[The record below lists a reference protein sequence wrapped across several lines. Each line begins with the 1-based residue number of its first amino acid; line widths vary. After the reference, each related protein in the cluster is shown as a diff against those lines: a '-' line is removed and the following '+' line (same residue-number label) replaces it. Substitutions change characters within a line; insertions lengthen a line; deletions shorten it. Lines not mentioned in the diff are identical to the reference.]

1 MYQSVICLK
10 KLFTSYR
17 AQHRSMS
24 FIGCPSFC
32 SVESLWLR
40 FSPTKIAHQGSLPY
54 ILDNWWQ
61 FYETS
66 TQRVQTKTV
75 FKWFLELQTSYTHIY
90 LYILLIYIYI
100 LMIYIY
106 YTDIYIYTQYICI
119 YTYSIY
125 IYILNIYIYIH
136 TQYVYTHTHIYI
148 YIYIINIYIYV
159 YIYIR

>member
-17 AQHRSMS
+17 AQPRSMS

-75 FKWFLELQTSYTHIY
+75 FKWFLELQTSYTYIY
-90 LYILLIYIYI
+90 IFIYITDIYIYIILIYIYI
-100 LMIYIY
+100 LN
-106 YTDIYIYTQYICI
+106 
-119 YTYSIY
+119 IY
-125 IYILNIYIYIH
+125 IYILNIYIYIYSIYIYIH

-148 YIYIINIYIYV
+148 YTYIL
-159 YIYIR
+159 